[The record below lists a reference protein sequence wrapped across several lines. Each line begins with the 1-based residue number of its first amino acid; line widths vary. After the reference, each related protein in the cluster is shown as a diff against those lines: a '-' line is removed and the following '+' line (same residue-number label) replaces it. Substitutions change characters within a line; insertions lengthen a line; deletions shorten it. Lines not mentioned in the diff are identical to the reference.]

1 MKKRNKHRRSG
12 RPVNTVEISKPAYAD
27 RVNNVWSVISK
38 HPFISSF
45 LVVVLL
51 TPLCFGAQQNI
62 TDSSKVLMCL
72 LGLMLPIGVL
82 VRLYG
87 AKQIDAQTA
96 AACSFGVF
104 VVGVIISRL
113 FSHSDRGF
121 LYIFFYMLA
130 AIVFF
135 RLSLI
140 SDKEHRDRHNAFTV
154 MAAAFSIKFTY
165 VLYTGCYIRQNDVG
179 SFDKETGHAAYIEY
193 LLTNKHLPDFNP
205 VTRWQFYHP
214 PLHHSISAGWI
225 DLCENFFGASRNH
238 ARESLQMLM
247 LFYSMAMIII
257 VYKLLKHFGF
267 SGRSL
272 IVPLALF
279 SFHPA
284 FILSAGAINND
295 QLAALFTILT
305 ILVVMRWIKE
315 PTMKNII
322 PIALS
327 IGFGMMSKLNVGTI
341 APIVAVMFLWVMS
354 KNSDRLLY
362 FIKQYAVFGVI
373 CIPLALWYQIRN
385 NIRFGTSI
393 DYVPTVGGSQ
403 ALSDD
408 IIGRLL
414 DLSPKQF
421 SSPFESWIREG
432 ASYNEYNPNVA
443 VLKNSL
449 FGEEIRAV
457 NFPNGTVFIPTILF
471 WLGIILAVS
480 AVVMSVVFLRKKYNE
495 IPGYTKAFLGG
506 YWLFSMFYF
515 YLFCW
520 EYPAVCTQNFR
531 YLTPMIAVST
541 VWYAVFFKHTE
552 SAGKGTAAKAVRNVY
567 SVLLAGFCVLSVITY
582 LLVGYTSV

>member
-1 MKKRNKHRRSG
+1 MKKRNKHRRGG
-12 RPVNTVEISKPAYAD
+12 RPVRSAETALPTYAD
-27 RVNNVWSVISK
+27 KVNNVWSVISK
-38 HPFISSF
+38 HPFISAF

-51 TPLCFGAQQNI
+51 TPLCFGAQENI
-62 TDSSKVLMCL
+62 SDSSKVLMCL

-87 AKQIDAQTA
+87 TRQIDAMTA
-96 AACSFGVF
+96 ASSSFGVF
-104 VVGVIISRL
+104 VAGLLVSKL
-113 FSHSDRGF
+113 FTHSDKGY

-135 RLSLI
+135 RLSLM
-140 SDKEHRDRHNAFTV
+140 SDKEHRDRHNSFTI
-154 MAAAFSIKFTY
+154 MALAFSIKFSY
-165 VLYTGCYIRQNDVG
+165 VLYTGCYVRQNDVG
-179 SFDKETGHAAYIEY
+179 SFDKQTGHAAYIEY

-247 LFYSMAMIII
+247 LFYSMAMVII

-272 IVPLALF
+272 TVPLALF
-279 SFHPA
+279 AFHPA

-305 ILVVMRWIKE
+305 MLFVMRWLKD
-315 PTMKNII
+315 PTMKKII
-322 PIALS
+322 PIAIS
-327 IGFGMMSKLNVGTI
+327 IGCGMMTKLNVGTI
-341 APIVAVMFLWVMS
+341 APIVAVLFLWKLA
-354 KNSDRLLY
+354 KNPDRLLY
-362 FIKQYAVFGVI
+362 FFKQYVVFGVI
-373 CIPLALWYQIRN
+373 CIPLALWYQTRNAIRW
-385 NIRFGTSI
+385 GTSF

-408 IIGRLL
+408 ILGRLL
-414 DLSPKQF
+414 DFSPKQF
-421 SSPFESWIREG
+421 ASPFEAWIRAG

-443 VLKNSL
+443 ILKNSL
-449 FGEEIRAV
+449 FGEEIRTE
-457 NFPNGTVFIPTILF
+457 NFPSGTVFIPTVLF
-471 WLGIILAVS
+471 WLGIVLALS
-480 AVVMSVVFLRKKYNE
+480 AVVLSVIFLRKKYTE
-495 IPGYTKAFLGG
+495 IPGYGKAFFGG

-531 YLTPMIAVST
+531 YLTPLMVVS
-541 VWYAVFFKHTE
+541 VIQYAILFKHTE
-552 SAGKGTAAKAVRNVY
+552 NAGKGTAARVVRNVY
-567 SVLLAGFCVLSVITY
+567 TVLLASFCALSVITY
-582 LLVGYTSV
+582 LLVGYISV